1 MKKSFFFLLLA
12 LTSYAAQA
20 QFKIGLRGGISTSEL
35 SMETVNTNGLR
46 LSIEDAGY
54 GYHLGI
60 FVRGHLG
67 ERLYVQPE
75 FLFNSNSVDFT
86 LKGFGTG
93 LGNRI
98 LTEKYQNLDI
108 PFMLGY
114 KLGPLRLEAGPV
126 GHVHLKSKSE
136 LEEFDGYEQRFEDF
150 NLGYQLGGGF
160 DIWKFLIDVRY
171 EGSFNKFGEHMR
183 IAGQN
188 VDFSQKPAR
197 IVFTL
202 GYAF

>member
-1 MKKSFFFLLLA
+1 MKKTIFFLLLCTLPFIA
-12 LTSYAAQA
+12 GA
-20 QFKIGLRGGISTSEL
+20 QFKIGLRGGLSTPDL
-35 SMETVNTNGLR
+35 DMETVNTSG
-46 LSIEDAGY
+46 IELAIDEAKY
-54 GYHLGI
+54 GFHIGF

-67 ERLYVQPE
+67 EKLYVQPE

-86 LKGFGTG
+86 LEGFGTG
-93 LGNRI
+93 LANRI
-98 LTEKYQNLDI
+98 FTEKYQNLDI

-126 GHVHLKSKSE
+126 GHVHLRSKTE
-136 LEEFDGYEQRFEDF
+136 LDELDGYEQRFKDF
-150 NLGYQLGGGF
+150 ELGYQAGGGF

-171 EGSFNKFGEHMR
+171 EGNFNNFGDHMR
-183 IAGQN
+183 IAGQE
-188 VDFSQKPAR
+188 VKFSKNLSR